1 MKYFA
6 EITLDARIKYLE
18 CFPKNNTKTVQ
29 NGKDEQIH
37 SELNK

>member
-6 EITLDARIKYLE
+6 EIILDARIKYLE
-18 CFPKNNTKTVQ
+18 CFQKNKKRVQ

-37 SELNK
+37 S

>member
-6 EITLDARIKYLE
+6 EIILDARIKYLE
-18 CFPKNNTKTVQ
+18 CFQKNFKKTVQ

-37 SELNK
+37 S